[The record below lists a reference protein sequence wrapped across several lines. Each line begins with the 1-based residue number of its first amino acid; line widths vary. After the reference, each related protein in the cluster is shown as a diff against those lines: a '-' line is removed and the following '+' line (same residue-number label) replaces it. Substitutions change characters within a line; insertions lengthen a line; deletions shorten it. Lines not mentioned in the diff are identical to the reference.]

1 MDPEPILFRLR
12 NVHDNILINNIS
24 DVLVLDYRKR
34 DTIMKNLL
42 HLIKS
47 YWHQPVYNLGTVYI
61 HITEE
66 DAEDFINQEDHNWTF
81 PVEKHGHILG
91 NVKIVIGGS
100 DELHERC
107 Q

>member
-1 MDPEPILFRLR
+1 M
-12 NVHDNILINNIS
+12 
-24 DVLVLDYRKR
+24 
-34 DTIMKNLL
+34 
-42 HLIKS
+42 
-47 YWHQPVYNLGTVYI
+47 YNLGTVHI

-66 DAEDFINQEDHNWTF
+66 DAEDFMNQKDHNWTF